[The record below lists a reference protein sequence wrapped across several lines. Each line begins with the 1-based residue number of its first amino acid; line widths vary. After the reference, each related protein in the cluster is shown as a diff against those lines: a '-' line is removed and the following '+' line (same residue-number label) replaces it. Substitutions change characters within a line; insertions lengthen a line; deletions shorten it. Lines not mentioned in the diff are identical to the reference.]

1 MLDRMLD
8 LFIGY
13 TNKDGSEETS
23 IQNVIF
29 KNFGSS
35 FWMEIIY
42 VVGPFILLDLDN
54 IKALAIFAL
63 KLPRLNRLFEIDTA
77 IGCFVDFYGKNW
89 TVFEKKN
96 IKERL
101 EILSFTI

>member
-1 MLDRMLD
+1 MCLQLILCAYALLLPVDVAESYILSQGKFMGLLFFDFCFMLDRMLD

-42 VVGPFILLDLDN
+42 VFGPYILLDL
-54 IKALAIFAL
+54 
-63 KLPRLNRLFEIDTA
+63 
-77 IGCFVDFYGKNW
+77 
-89 TVFEKKN
+89 
-96 IKERL
+96 
-101 EILSFTI
+101 